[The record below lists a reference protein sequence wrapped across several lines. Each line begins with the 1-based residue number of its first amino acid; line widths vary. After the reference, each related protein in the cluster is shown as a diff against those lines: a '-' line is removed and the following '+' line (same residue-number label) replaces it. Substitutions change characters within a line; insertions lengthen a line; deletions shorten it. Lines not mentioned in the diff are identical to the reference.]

1 MLLRYLKKIFYNSVA
16 ELREKRFFTWAL
28 AAALCVGGALTSC
41 SDDDTTPDG
50 GNGNGGTTT
59 PGTSKYVI
67 AAKADEGTYLVTSE
81 SLDEGTVTVLGNGT
95 EAIGASYWIF
105 YGQQYLF
112 GLQYNDGNAGTG
124 TSYALNAATGKVKE
138 AREYTFNRI
147 TTYGTW
153 GDNVITCSTNDGS
166 QEKDTQG
173 NFAKYL
179 QFNYLN
185 VHSGNTTTGKRIA
198 ENFLG
203 NGEIVS
209 FAGFVEANGKLYT
222 SVVPMGMSHYGVN
235 TFPEKIT
242 DRDLI
247 AKSDGGS
254 GSGKY
259 TAGQI
264 PSTQYPDN
272 AFIAIYS
279 GDSFDETPVIVKTD
293 KIGFAS
299 GRKKS
304 QYYQTIWAADNGDL
318 YVFSPGYGRTATSSA
333 DLKKVTGQLPSGVV
347 RIKAGETQFDANY
360 YYNLEEQGTGH
371 PMFRCWHITADYFLL
386 QMYSEGTMSGKNA
399 PTNEL
404 AVFKGESG
412 KLTQVTD
419 GLPAQEQISSLGDPF
434 CENGVAYVPVT
445 TKDGEAPALYKID
458 PATAKATKGLTI
470 ITHNSVSA
478 IGKLSA
484 TN

>member
-1 MLLRYLKKIFYNSVA
+1 M
-16 ELREKRFFTWAL
+16 EKRFFTWAL

-41 SDDDTTPDG
+41 SDDDTTSGG

-81 SLDEGTVTVLGNGT
+81 SLDEGSVTVLGNGT

-166 QEKDTQG
+166 QEKDAQG

-235 TFPEKIT
+235 TFPEKVT
-242 DRDLI
+242 DQALI
-247 AKSDGGS
+247 ATSDGGS
-254 GSGKY
+254 GSGQY

-360 YYNLEEQGTGH
+360 YYNLE
-371 PMFRCWHITADYFLL
+371 
-386 QMYSEGTMSGKNA
+386 
-399 PTNEL
+399 
-404 AVFKGESG
+404 
-412 KLTQVTD
+412 
-419 GLPAQEQISSLGDPF
+419 
-434 CENGVAYVPVT
+434 
-445 TKDGEAPALYKID
+445 
-458 PATAKATKGLTI
+458 
-470 ITHNSVSA
+470 
-478 IGKLSA
+478 
-484 TN
+484 

>member
-1 MLLRYLKKIFYNSVA
+1 M
-16 ELREKRFFTWAL
+16 EKRFFTWAL

-299 GRKKS
+299 GRMRS

-318 YVFSPGYGRTATSSA
+318 YVFSPGYGRLTTSSD
-333 DLKKVTGQLPSGVV
+333 DLKRVQGTLPSGVM
-347 RIKAGETQFDANY
+347 RIKAGETSFDDTY
-360 YYNLEEQGTGH
+360 YVNLEELGNKH
-371 PMFRCWHITADYFLL
+371 PMYKCWHITEDYFLL
-386 QMYSEGTMSGKNA
+386 QMYTRGLQSKGEYT
-399 PTNEL
+399 TEL
-404 AVFKGESG
+404 AVFKGEDRTL
-412 KLTQVTD
+412 KPVT
-419 GLPAQEQISSLGDPF
+419 GLPSEDVLSAYGNIPYN
-434 CENGVAYVPVT
+434 ENGYIYIPVST
-445 TKDGEAPALYKID
+445 ADGSTPALYKID
-458 PATAKATKGLTI
+458 PRTATATKGLTI
-470 ITHNSVSA
+470 IAESVSTV
-478 IGKLSA
+478 GKLTSQK
-484 TN
+484 

>member
-1 MLLRYLKKIFYNSVA
+1 M
-16 ELREKRFFTWAL
+16 EKRFFTWAL

-347 RIKAGETQFDANY
+347 RIKAGETQFDA
-360 YYNLEEQGTGH
+360 
-371 PMFRCWHITADYFLL
+371 DYFLL

-478 IGKLSA
+478 IGKLAA

>member
-1 MLLRYLKKIFYNSVA
+1 M
-16 ELREKRFFTWAL
+16 EKRFFTWAL

-347 RIKAGETQFDANY
+347 RIKAGETQFDAND

-478 IGKLSA
+478 IGKLAA

>member
-1 MLLRYLKKIFYNSVA
+1 M
-16 ELREKRFFTWAL
+16 EKRFFTWAL
-28 AAALCVGGALTSC
+28 AAALCAGGALTSC
-41 SDDDTTPDG
+41 SEDDGPDG
-50 GNGNGGTTT
+50 NGGGNGEGNGNGTTT
-59 PGTSKYVI
+59 SVSKYVI

-166 QEKDTQG
+166 QEKDAQG

-179 QFNYLN
+179 QFNYLD
-185 VHSGNTTTGKRIA
+185 VHTGNTTTGKRIA

-235 TFPEKIT
+235 TFPEKVT
-242 DRDLI
+242 DQALI
-247 AKSDGGS
+247 ATSDGGS
-254 GSGKY
+254 GSGSY

-470 ITHNSVSA
+470 ITNNSVSA

>member
-1 MLLRYLKKIFYNSVA
+1 M
-16 ELREKRFFTWAL
+16 EKRFFTWAL

-347 RIKAGETQFDANY
+347 RIKAGETQFDANN

-478 IGKLSA
+478 IGKLAA

>member
-1 MLLRYLKKIFYNSVA
+1 M
-16 ELREKRFFTWAL
+16 EKRFFTWAL

-59 PGTSKYVI
+59 PSTSKYVI

-478 IGKLSA
+478 IGKLAA

>member
-1 MLLRYLKKIFYNSVA
+1 M
-16 ELREKRFFTWAL
+16 EKRFFTWAL

-347 RIKAGETQFDANY
+347 RIKAVETQFDANY

-478 IGKLSA
+478 IGKLAA

>member
-1 MLLRYLKKIFYNSVA
+1 M
-16 ELREKRFFTWAL
+16 EKRFFTWAL

-347 RIKAGETQFDANY
+347 RIKAGETQCDANY

-478 IGKLSA
+478 IGKLAA

>member
-1 MLLRYLKKIFYNSVA
+1 M
-16 ELREKRFFTWAL
+16 EKRFFTWAL

-347 RIKAGETQFDANY
+347 RIKAGETHFDANY

-478 IGKLSA
+478 IGKLAA